1 LSNNSGR
8 VRFSVN
14 GDTTIYELRWE
25 YITNNR
31 DLFIDGLILG
41 LQMAVVGLA
50 IGTVIGLIMAFLRA
64 YAPKPIK
71 LLVTAYVEIIRNIPL
86 LLIVFFL
93 YFGAPQIFPR
103 GSDGREWVLKILPD
117 GERTFIV
124 ALAIY
129 AGAYLTEIFSA
140 GILSVAGRYIEAGK
154 AIGLTGFGLARYVTA
169 PIMFRSVLPSLSNT
183 FIGLFK
189 DTSIAVSIAVPELTW
204 AARKISTDYFRVVEA
219 WVAAGLLYLITC
231 YVIAFA
237 LRFLEK
243 RIKWSV

>member
-1 LSNNSGR
+1 
-8 VRFSVN
+8 
-14 GDTTIYELRWE
+14 
-25 YITNNR
+25 
-31 DLFIDGLILG
+31 
-41 LQMAVVGLA
+41 MAFFGLA
-50 IGTVIGLIMAFLRA
+50 IGTVIGLVLAFVRA
-64 YAPKPIK
+64 YSPKPIK
-71 LLVTAYVEIIRNIPL
+71 VLVTAYVEIIRNIPL

-103 GSDGREWVLKILPD
+103 GSDGREWVLRILPD

-140 GILSVAGRYIEAGK
+140 GILSVAGRYLEAGK
-154 AIGLTGFGLARYVTA
+154 AIGLTGFGLARYVTT
-169 PIMFRSVLPSLSNT
+169 PIMFRSVLPSLSNS

-219 WVAAGLLYLITC
+219 WVTAGLLYLLTC
-231 YVIAFA
+231 YTIAFI
-237 LRFLEK
+237 LRFLER